1 MEITQNGK
9 YVFDIK
15 NTQKSIISFSV
26 ESDHM
31 ANRIIFR
38 LKKDGK
44 FIGQY
49 FPKGINYKTG
59 SYYLD
64 VELNS
69 EYNQIEFDVMNL
81 SGRIYDIFV
90 SEA

>member
-44 FIGQY
+44 FVGQY

-64 VELNS
+64 VEFNS

>member
-64 VELNS
+64 VEFNS
-69 EYNQIEFDVMNL
+69 EYNQIEFDVMDL

>member
-9 YVFDIK
+9 YVFESK

-64 VELNS
+64 VEFNS

>member
-9 YVFDIK
+9 YVFDIE

-49 FPKGINYKTG
+49 FPQGINYKTG

-64 VELNS
+64 VEFNS

>member
-15 NTQKSIISFSV
+15 NTQKSTISFSV
-26 ESDHM
+26 ESDYM

-59 SYYLD
+59 SYYFG
-64 VELNS
+64 VEFNA

>member
-59 SYYLD
+59 SYYFS
-64 VELNS
+64 VEFNA

>member
-9 YVFDIK
+9 YVFNIE
-15 NTQKSIISFSV
+15 NTRKSIISFSI
-26 ESDHM
+26 ESDYM
-31 ANRIIFR
+31 KNRIAFR

-49 FPKGINYKTG
+49 FPKGTNYKAG
-59 SYYLD
+59 SYYFS
-64 VELNS
+64 VEFNA
-69 EYNQIEFDVMNL
+69 EYNQIEFDVTGL

>member
-15 NTQKSIISFSV
+15 NTQKAIISLSV

-64 VELNS
+64 VEFNA

-90 SEA
+90 SEE

>member
-64 VELNS
+64 VEFNL

-90 SEA
+90 SEE

>member
-64 VELNS
+64 VEFNS

-90 SEA
+90 SEE

>member
-64 VELNS
+64 VEFNS

>member
-9 YVFDIK
+9 YVFDIT

-64 VELNS
+64 VEFNS

>member
-9 YVFDIK
+9 YVFNIE

-31 ANRIIFR
+31 ANRINFR

-44 FIGQY
+44 FVGQY

-59 SYYLD
+59 NYYFS
-64 VELNS
+64 VEFNA
-69 EYNQIEFDVMNL
+69 EYNQIEFDVMDL
-81 SGRIYDIFV
+81 SGKIYDIFV
-90 SEA
+90 SEV

>member
-38 LKKDGK
+38 LK
-44 FIGQY
+44 
-49 FPKGINYKTG
+49 
-59 SYYLD
+59 
-64 VELNS
+64 
-69 EYNQIEFDVMNL
+69 
-81 SGRIYDIFV
+81 
-90 SEA
+90 

>member
-9 YVFDIK
+9 YVFDIE

-31 ANRIIFR
+31 ANRINFR

-44 FIGQY
+44 FVGQY

-59 SYYLD
+59 SYYFS
-64 VELNS
+64 VEFNA
-69 EYNQIEFDVMNL
+69 EYNQIEFDVMDL

-90 SEA
+90 SEV

>member
-9 YVFDIK
+9 YVFNIE
-15 NTQKSIISFSV
+15 NTRKSIISFSI
-26 ESDHM
+26 ESDYM
-31 ANRIIFR
+31 KNRIAFR

-64 VELNS
+64 VEFNS

>member
-59 SYYLD
+59 SYYFNVD
-64 VELNS
+64 FNA

-90 SEA
+90 SEE